1 MAVLSRTKNCSG
13 GSQAVSARTATSLL
27 AETLRWIAWEGV
39 VVVVSSKTENFSCGS
54 QAACARTA
62 AALPVTPSARPLL
75 ARAQL
80 HGQQSRLSRRLA
92 GWLTGLGQA
101 AG

>member
-1 MAVLSRTKNCSG
+1 MLRWVTG
-13 GSQAVSARTATSLL
+13 GERPHCDIATSRN
-27 AETLRWIAWEGV
+27 APVDCVGRG

-62 AALPVTPSARPLL
+62 TALLVTPSARPLL